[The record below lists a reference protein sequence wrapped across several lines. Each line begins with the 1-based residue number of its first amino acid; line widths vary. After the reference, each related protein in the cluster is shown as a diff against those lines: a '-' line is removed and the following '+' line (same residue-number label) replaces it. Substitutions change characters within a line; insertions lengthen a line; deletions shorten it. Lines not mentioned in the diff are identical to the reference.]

1 MSIQVSATDKDEGM
15 NSQIRYSIVA
25 GDPNRDFVIGD
36 DSGILRLA
44 RGLNYERKKVYSIT
58 VQAEDLGE
66 DRHYDTAVISI
77 TVLDVN
83 DRYEFAF
90 VDIIRMKPS

>member
-1 MSIQVSATDKDEGM
+1 VFFCNQYVIQVSATDEDEGM

-25 GDPNRDFVIGD
+25 GDPNRDFIIGD
-36 DSGILRLA
+36 DSGTLRLA
-44 RGLNYERKKVYSIT
+44 RSLNYEKKKVYSIT

-66 DRHYDTAVISI
+66 ESRYDTTVISV

-83 DRYEFAF
+83 DR
-90 VDIIRMKPS
+90 